1 MPRVFVVVAAIA
13 AMVGACGGSA
23 GTSDD
28 STRDDTGRITE
39 AGRVGTQALQV
50 GDCFMEP
57 VGGGSVLTV
66 TGVPCTQPH
75 DAQVIARIEMP
86 DGDEYP
92 GVDAVSEASSTLC
105 IEAAGTVPQEKLGS
119 GVGLSGYAPEE
130 RSWDAGDR
138 DIVCF
143 VEGTGGRLLEGDVFS

>member
-1 MPRVFVVVAAIA
+1 MLRLLAVATALVVVS
-13 AMVGACGGSA
+13 GACGGSA

-39 AGRVGTQALQV
+39 SGRVGTQALQV

-57 VGGGSVLTV
+57 DGGGSVLTV
-66 TGVPCTQPH
+66 TGVSCAQPH

-86 DGDEYP
+86 DDDDYP
-92 GVDAVSEASSTLC
+92 GIDAVSAASSTGC
-105 IEAAGTVPQEKLGS
+105 VEAAGTVPREKLGA